1 MEIKFGPSSLI
12 TIESSGHARPFDRMP
27 VEEHTCR
34 HPRRDVEG
42 LVTASHLSVDMHSC
56 QLVCVHVCIAT
67 CTATAQL
74 TCQDCC
80 NHSCT
85 AAITLTCW
93 ISENLFQEKEKGPT
107 FLVDKGPVH
116 LLQVQSYASIAPSTY
131 SASFVGW
138 HHGIGCQP
146 PAQKRK

>member
-1 MEIKFGPSSLI
+1 
-12 TIESSGHARPFDRMP
+12 
-27 VEEHTCR
+27 
-34 HPRRDVEG
+34 
-42 LVTASHLSVDMHSC
+42 MHSC

-80 NHSCT
+80 DHSCT

-146 PAQKRK
+146 PAFSKKEYEKLLPLEHRVSHTHTCSPFGSSTRLVKSKPSSEQLEIPNKRP